1 MTFLWSMFED
11 GRVFRMTNEC
21 RGILVQDDKREA
33 YSKNMAENVQK
44 LDAVQ
49 PWYFVKFMVC
59 EVLTLVTIIGYCAYL
74 IWLMEVDVMDMS
86 TITGLFKN
94 AVRPPVK
101 RTDNMMN
108 LFPRRL
114 TCMNENYGPSGTIQR
129 MNALCDMPFQFYNEW
144 FHIIALVIS
153 IATAFVAL
161 INFMS
166 IMVTI
171 AYYPTAL
178 QRLTKENIGNNYNM
192 VLALLLIYQNVD
204 TYTYEEVAR
213 KALVRQ
219 PQKPKPQED
228 QKVQRS
234 TCLSVVNIEEIDSV
248 HKRKCDALE
257 F

>member
-1 MTFLWSMFED
+1 
-11 GRVFRMTNEC
+11 MTNDC
-21 RGILVQDDKREA
+21 RGVLVPEDKREA

-49 PWYFVKFMVC
+49 PWYFVKFIVC
-59 EVLTLVTIIGYCAYL
+59 EVLTLASIICYCAYL

-144 FHIIALVIS
+144 FHILALVMS
-153 IATAFVAL
+153 IASAFVAL
-161 INFMS
+161 INFIT
-166 IMVTI
+166 IMTTL
-171 AYYPTAL
+171 AYYPTVL
-178 QRLTKENIGNNYNM
+178 KRLTKEDNVNNYN
-192 VLALLLIYQNVD
+192 VILALLFIYHNVD

-213 KALVRQ
+213 KAFVK
-219 PQKPKPQED
+219 PTPKPKPQEVK
-228 QKVQRS
+228 KVPIS
-234 TCLSVVNIEEIDSV
+234 TCLNVVNMEEIESIPN
-248 HKRKCDALE
+248 RKFPAQFE